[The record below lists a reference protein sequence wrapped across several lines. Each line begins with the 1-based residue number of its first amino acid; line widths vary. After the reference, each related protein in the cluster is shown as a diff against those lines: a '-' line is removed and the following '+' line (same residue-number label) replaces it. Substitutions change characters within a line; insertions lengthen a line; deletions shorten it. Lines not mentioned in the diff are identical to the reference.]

1 MNSRRSTR
9 KNRVL
14 RNTRGRFL
22 AKQPRNSKGRYTY
35 RVKRG
40 GGSKNCQDMP
50 CMYSSNGQHD
60 FGMVAW
66 RWYRCKNKNEQ
77 GEQCPCAFND

>member
-1 MNSRRSTR
+1 MLEILVTVSTFQGNCSRKKSLDIGRRMNSLRSRTR

-35 RVKRG
+35 RVKSR
-40 GGSKNCQDMP
+40 KARRK
-50 CMYSSNGQHD
+50 H
-60 FGMVAW
+60 
-66 RWYRCKNKNEQ
+66 
-77 GEQCPCAFND
+77 